1 MKSSQPR
8 RVRTPTRNVL
18 HLSARQ
24 PKPSITP
31 SLRGAALEIKR
42 CRSFG
47 LPTPPLASSPQLTRA
62 TRLPAL
68 TGKSMSNLRG
78 SLRRS
83 RMPSGART
91 APHALGY
98 RPARTTSPPSQLGRG
113 SEKSSDTLQV
123 RARQADPIIT
133 CHYSRRQVS
142 TQPLRRGALEASPT
156 HQSSTAS
163 SRRAAVEDKTN
174 QASQPAALALTTTPP
189 SSSLR
194 LMRVT
199 RLPALTGK
207 STSKLARSLR
217 QRRVLEGT
225 STAPPASGHHPY
237 ERRRPRRHSNLA
249 CHRVRERRRTRWVI
263 TRCERHRPSHS

>member
-1 MKSSQPR
+1 MLHLKTCQYKQSGEPSLQGSTASLRGATLEELRLKSSQPR

-113 SEKSSDTLQV
+113 SEK
-123 RARQADPIIT
+123 I
-133 CHYSRRQVS
+133 
-142 TQPLRRGALEASPT
+142 
-156 HQSSTAS
+156 
-163 SRRAAVEDKTN
+163 
-174 QASQPAALALTTTPP
+174 
-189 SSSLR
+189 
-194 LMRVT
+194 
-199 RLPALTGK
+199 
-207 STSKLARSLR
+207 KLS
-217 QRRVLEGT
+217 
-225 STAPPASGHHPY
+225 
-237 ERRRPRRHSNLA
+237 
-249 CHRVRERRRTRWVI
+249 
-263 TRCERHRPSHS
+263 

>member
-8 RVRTPTRNVL
+8 RVR
-18 HLSARQ
+18 
-24 PKPSITP
+24 
-31 SLRGAALEIKR
+31 IKR

>member
-1 MKSSQPR
+1 M
-8 RVRTPTRNVL
+8 
-18 HLSARQ
+18 
-24 PKPSITP
+24 
-31 SLRGAALEIKR
+31 RG
-42 CRSFG
+42 
-47 LPTPPLASSPQLTRA
+47 
-62 TRLPAL
+62 
-68 TGKSMSNLRG
+68 
-78 SLRRS
+78 LRRTRWVIARRERHRPRPSWVEDLKRAS
-83 RMPSGART
+83 RR
-91 APHALGY
+91 
-98 RPARTTSPPSQLGRG
+98 
-113 SEKSSDTLQV
+113 SDTLQV

-225 STAPPASGHHPY
+225 RTAPPASGHHPY

>member
-1 MKSSQPR
+1 M
-8 RVRTPTRNVL
+8 
-18 HLSARQ
+18 
-24 PKPSITP
+24 
-31 SLRGAALEIKR
+31 RG
-42 CRSFG
+42 
-47 LPTPPLASSPQLTRA
+47 
-62 TRLPAL
+62 
-68 TGKSMSNLRG
+68 
-78 SLRRS
+78 LRRT
-83 RMPSGART
+83 RWVIARRERHRPRPSWVEDLKRSSC
-91 APHALGY
+91 
-98 RPARTTSPPSQLGRG
+98 R
-113 SEKSSDTLQV
+113 SDTLQV

-199 RLPALTGK
+199 RLPALTGT

-217 QRRVLEGT
+217 QRRVLDGT
-225 STAPPASGHHPY
+225 RTAPPASGHRPY
-237 ERRRPRRHSNLA
+237 ERRRPQPPLQHLMPANARAAPHALGYHPVRTTTPPHRRLKVARCWVQNRRRPHWA
-249 CHRVRERRRTRWVI
+249 ITRYERRSLCRRLG
-263 TRCERHRPSHS
+263 